1 MSEQDSITLVY
12 DEYAARHAAAYTV
25 FRQTYELENPRPD
38 IVTITRD
45 IVSLI
50 IVLAL
55 TIVSIASIVVSGS
68 RTIEEFGGSF
78 IGAIAFVM
86 IEGGIMAYGFFIA
99 RRNASKERL
108 RNTVKWAMAGLVLT
122 VIVGLGANADAVLR
136 GHGIVL
142 PSAVTIAINL
152 LVALSAP
159 TLAFISSDVLAIE
172 LMATEIRRR
181 EAANEHEKKTRKWQ
195 KDLNVAWGKQQRSW
209 GAKIEISKP
218 DGQRTDIV
226 RQLSAPDGQRT
237 DSGRTEVPRRTDPR
251 TKVYEHLASFP
262 EDLGLTARELAA
274 KLEVGKT
281 TVSEVVK
288 DLKSRDSE

>member
-181 EAANEHEKKTRKWQ
+181 EAANEHEKKARKWQ
-195 KDLNVAWGKQQRSW
+195 KDLNVAWSKQQRSW

-218 DGQRTDIV
+218 ISQQQTAA
-226 RQLSAPDGQRT
+226 QLPAEIDVNLRKFTSIDRPSPKLKQAIEWLREHPEHIT
-237 DSGRTEVPRRTDPR
+237 TESR
-251 TKVYEHLASFP
+251 K
-262 EDLGLTARELAA
+262 LGELIGVSHATANKAQHY
-274 KLEVGKT
+274 
-281 TVSEVVK
+281 VK
-288 DLKSRDSE
+288 MEIDA